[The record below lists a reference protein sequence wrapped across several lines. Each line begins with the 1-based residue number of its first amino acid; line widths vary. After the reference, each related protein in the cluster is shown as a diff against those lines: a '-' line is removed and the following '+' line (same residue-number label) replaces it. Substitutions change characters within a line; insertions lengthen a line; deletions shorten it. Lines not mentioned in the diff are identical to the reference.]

1 MSKVGEQG
9 LPFLSREVM
18 IDLYEKVTLEER
30 FEGGKGMNI

>member
-1 MSKVGEQG
+1 MPKIGEQG

-30 FEGGKGMNI
+30 FEGSKGINI